1 MVSDSSCGVNNI
13 GMEYTNMGKKEE
25 SRFSVSTVENDG
37 KKNGIHMGAAII
49 TRPLRTSAETVERGD
64 PNPQPDTWLHDAGWR
79 RKRSLAQLTREA
91 LPRMENYRNSKRALK
106 RPSLGEL
113 HGDHL
118 ITEEDEKQS
127 QRDTKSPTPAI
138 GIKLGWIQGVL
149 IPCLLNIW
157 GVMLFLRI
165 SWVVSQ
171 AGIGLSLVIIAISA
185 IVCVITTLSMS
196 AICTNGE
203 VKGGGIYYIISRS
216 LGPEFGASVGII
228 FAFANAVAAS
238 MNTIGF
244 CDSLNDLLKS
254 QGVKII
260 DNGVN
265 DVRIVGAVALV
276 LMCII
281 CAVGMDW
288 ESKAQN
294 FLVAIIVGA
303 LVDFVVGTIM
313 GPKDATEIAQGF
325 VGFSATTFTKNF
337 DPDFRYSE
345 NLDQNFFS
353 VFAIFFPSVTGIQ
366 AGANISGD
374 LKDPASAI
382 PKGTLLALLI
392 SMISYAAMVL
402 ISGAGALRDASGNIT
417 DLIMVNGSVIDNSA
431 LSHCV
436 NITGGCQFGL
446 HNSYSVMQLMSAWG
460 PFIYGGCW
468 AATLSTALTNLLSV
482 PRLIQAL
489 GVDRIYPGLIF
500 FSKPYGK
507 HGEPYRGYVL
517 TFFVSLVFLLIAD
530 LNTIAPL
537 ISNFYLASYALIN
550 FCTFHAALVRPLG
563 WRPTFRYY
571 NVWVSLVGFLMC
583 VAIMLLI
590 SWVMS
595 LVTFAIFFTL
605 YLIVHYRHPDV
616 NWGSSTQAQMYKTTL
631 SSVHNLA
638 RTSEHVKNYWPQLLI
653 LAGKPQDR
661 PALIDL
667 GNLITKSGSLMIVGD
682 VQQKKLSYKE
692 RSYRLRASDEWL
704 RERKVRAFCANVN
717 GYSFETGARALIQS
731 TGVGRLVPNVLLMGY
746 KTDWTTSSAADL
758 ESYFNV
764 LHTAFE
770 NRLAVA
776 IVRIAGGLDFGSV
789 AEETPA
795 SGLTGTSSTGEL
807 RVRRGPLIMHADSDL
822 DIRGDSTPSSRHNLN
837 LLTLTTSR
845 SFTISEK
852 SDTKEKK
859 KDKKIADIPRNII
872 YKSASGIELSME
884 QLSQMTLFKKKQESG
899 TLDVWWLY
907 DDGGLTIL
915 LPYIIS
921 QRSAWSN
928 CKLRIFALANR
939 HHEMELEERNMANLL
954 GKFRIDYSSLT
965 MVQDITEP
973 PKPETKQLF
982 EDTIQK
988 FTEEAMGEDCL
999 ISKTELSTLCEK
1011 TNRQLRLREL
1021 LLANSKDARLVVMSL
1036 PMPRKGSVSAPLY
1049 MSWLEMMS
1057 KDLPPMLFVRGNQT
1071 SVLTFY
1077 S

>member
-1 MVSDSSCGVNNI
+1 
-13 GMEYTNMGKKEE
+13 MEDN
-25 SRFSVSTVENDG
+25 RFSVSSAEAEN
-37 KKNGIHMGAAII
+37 KKNGILMGASII
-49 TRPLRTSAETVERGD
+49 TRPLRSSAETVERGD
-64 PNPQPDTWLHDAGWR
+64 GAVSNQPDTWLHDAGWR

-113 HGDHL
+113 HGDNL
-118 ITEEDEKQS
+118 ITEEDEQRHN
-127 QRDTKSPTPAI
+127 QRDTKSPTPVV

-238 MNTIGF
+238 MNTVGF
-244 CDSLNDLLKS
+244 CDSLNDLLGT
-254 QGVKII
+254 QGVRII
-260 DNGVN
+260 DNGPN
-265 DVRIVGAVALV
+265 DTRIVGTVALI

-294 FLVAIIVGA
+294 FLIAIIVVA
-303 LVDFVVGTIM
+303 MIDFMVGTFM
-313 GPKDATEIAQGF
+313 GPKDVEEVSKGF
-325 VGFSATTFTKNF
+325 VGLSATIFKTNF
-337 DPDFRYSE
+337 GPDFRYSE
-345 NLDQNFFS
+345 NLDQNFFT

-392 SMISYAAMVL
+392 SMVSYALMVL
-402 ISGAGALRDASGNIT
+402 ISGAGALRDASGNLT
-417 DLIMVNGSVIDNSA
+417 DVIAMNGTIIDFSA
-431 LSHCV
+431 VDSCV
-436 NITGGCQFGL
+436 NATLGCKYGL

-460 PFIYGGCW
+460 PLIYGGCW

-500 FSKPYGK
+500 FAKPYGR

-517 TFFVSLVFLLIAD
+517 TFFVSLIFLLIAD

-571 NVWVSLVGFLMC
+571 NVWVSLLGFLMC

-605 YLIVHYRHPDV
+605 YLIVHYRKPDV
-616 NWGSSTQAQMYKTTL
+616 NWGSSTQAQMYKTAL
-631 SSVHNLA
+631 SSAHNLA
-638 RTSEHVKNYWPQLLI
+638 RTGEHVKNYWPQLLV
-653 LAGKPQDR
+653 LTGRPQHR
-661 PALIDL
+661 PALVDL
-667 GNLITKSGSLMIVGD
+667 GNLITKAGSLMVVGD
-682 VQQKKLSYKE
+682 ISQSKMSYKE
-692 RSYRLRASDEWL
+692 RASRARAADEWL
-704 RERKVRAFCANVN
+704 RGRKVRAFYASVS
-717 GYSFETGARALIQS
+717 GYGFEEGARALMQAA
-731 TGVGRLVPNVLLMGY
+731 GVGRLAPNVLLMGY
-746 KTDWTTSSAADL
+746 KADWTTAPGPDL
-758 ESYFNV
+758 VSYFNV

-770 NRLAVA
+770 TRLAVA
-776 IVRIAGGLDFGSV
+776 MVRVAGGLDFGAV
-789 AEETPA
+789 ACEEAP
-795 SGLTGTSSTGEL
+795 SRGLTATSSSSAEL
-807 RVRRGPLIMHADSDL
+807 RVRAANILHADSDL
-822 DIRGDSTPSSRHNLN
+822 DLRALHPDSQPSSRHNLN

-852 SDTKEKK
+852 NDAKDKEKEKK
-859 KDKKIADIPRNII
+859 KDKKPLDFHKQIV
-872 YKSASGIELSME
+872 YKSSSGLEVSTD
-884 QLSQMTLFKKKQESG
+884 QLTQMTIFQRKQDKG

-921 QRSAWSN
+921 QRSSWAN

-939 HHEMELEERNMANLL
+939 HHELELEERNMANLL
-954 GKFRIDYSSLT
+954 AKFRIDYSSLT

-973 PKPETKQLF
+973 PQPETKSLF
-982 EDTIQK
+982 DETIKK
-988 FTEEAMGEDCL
+988 FTDENTSEECR
-999 ISKTELSTLCEK
+999 ISQTELSTLAEK

-1036 PMPRKGSVSAPLY
+1036 PMPRKGSISAPLY
-1049 MSWLEMMS
+1049 MAWLEMMS
-1057 KDLPPMLFVRGNQT
+1057 RDLPPMLFVRGNHT

>member
-1 MVSDSSCGVNNI
+1 
-13 GMEYTNMGKKEE
+13 MED
-25 SRFSVSTVENDG
+25 SRFTVTVESEN
-37 KKNGIHMGAAII
+37 KKNGIHTGASII
-49 TRPLRTSAETVERGD
+49 TRPLRSSAETAERGD
-64 PNPQPDTWLHDAGWR
+64 AIVGSQPDTWLHDAGWR

-113 HGDHL
+113 HGDNL
-118 ITEEDEKQS
+118 ITEEDE
-127 QRDTKSPTPAI
+127 QRQHQRETKSPTPVV

-171 AGIGLSLVIIAISA
+171 AGIGLSLLIIALSA

-244 CDSLNDLLKS
+244 CDSMNDLLMT

-260 DNGVN
+260 DNGPN
-265 DVRIVGAVALV
+265 DVRIVGTIALI

-294 FLVAIIVGA
+294 FLIAIIVVA
-303 LVDFVVGTIM
+303 MVDFMVGTFM
-313 GPKDATEIAQGF
+313 GPNGVEEFSKGF
-325 VGFSATTFTKNF
+325 VGLSASVF
-337 DPDFRYSE
+337 DSNLGPDFRYSE
-345 NLDQNFFS
+345 NLDQNFFT

-392 SMISYAAMVL
+392 SMVSYALMVL
-402 ISGAGALRDASGNIT
+402 ISGGGALRDASGNIT
-417 DLIMVNGSVIDNSA
+417 DILSINGTVTDYSA
-431 LSHCV
+431 ISNCV
-436 NITGGCQFGL
+436 NSTLGCKYGL

-460 PFIYGGCW
+460 PLIYGGCW

-500 FSKPYGK
+500 FAKPYGK

-517 TFFVSLVFLLIAD
+517 TFFVSLIFLLIAD

-571 NVWVSLVGFLMC
+571 NVWVSLLGFLMC

-605 YLIVHYRHPDV
+605 YLIVHYRKPDV
-616 NWGSSTQAQMYKTTL
+616 NWGSSTQAQMYKTAL
-631 SSVHNLA
+631 ASAHSLA
-638 RTSEHVKNYWPQLLI
+638 RTGEHVKNYWPQLLV
-653 LAGKPQDR
+653 LAGRPQHR
-661 PALIDL
+661 PALVDL
-667 GNLITKSGSLMIVGD
+667 AHLLTKAGSLMIVGD
-682 VQQKKLSYKE
+682 ISPTKMSYKE
-692 RSYRLRASDEWL
+692 RARVARAADEWL
-704 RERKVRAFCANVN
+704 RGRKLRAFYSAVS
-717 GYSFETGARALIQS
+717 GYGFEEGARALMQAA
-731 TGVGRLVPNVLLMGY
+731 GVGRLAPNVLLMGY
-746 KTDWTTSSAADL
+746 KADWATAPAQDL
-758 ESYFNV
+758 VSYFNV

-770 NRLAVA
+770 TRLAVA
-776 IVRIAGGLDFGSV
+776 MVRVSGGLDFSAV
-789 AEETPA
+789 AGEEAPA
-795 SGLTGTSSTGEL
+795 SRGLTATSGSSAEL
-807 RVRRGPLIMHADSDL
+807 RVRATAPHILHADSDL
-822 DIRGDSTPSSRHNLN
+822 DLRALHPDSQPSSRHNLN

-852 SDTKEKK
+852 SDKEKDKEREKK
-859 KDKKIADIPRNII
+859 KDKKPIDFHKQII
-872 YKSASGIELSME
+872 YKSSSGLEVSND
-884 QLSQMTLFKKKQESG
+884 QLSQMSIFQRKQEAG
-899 TLDVWWLY
+899 TVDVWWLY
-907 DDGGLTIL
+907 DDGGLTML
-915 LPYIIS
+915 LPYILS
-921 QRSAWSN
+921 QRSSWAS
-928 CKLRIFALANR
+928 CKLRVFALANR
-939 HHEMELEERNMANLL
+939 HHELELEERNMANLL
-954 GKFRIDYSSLT
+954 AKFRIDYSSLT

-973 PKPETKQLF
+973 PQPETKQLF
-982 EDTIQK
+982 DDIIK
-988 FTEEAMGEDCL
+988 SFVGDNAREDCR
-999 ISKTELSTLCEK
+999 ISESELSTLAEK
-1011 TNRQLRLREL
+1011 TSRQLRLREL
-1021 LLANSKDARLVVMSL
+1021 LLANSQEARLVVMSL
-1036 PMPRKGSVSAPLY
+1036 PMPRKGSISAPLY
-1049 MSWLEMMS
+1049 MAWLEVMS
-1057 KDLPPMLFVRGNQT
+1057 RGLPPMLFVRGNHT

>member
-1 MVSDSSCGVNNI
+1 MEENRFTVSSV
-13 GMEYTNMGKKEE
+13 EAE
-25 SRFSVSTVENDG
+25 S
-37 KKNGIHMGAAII
+37 KKNGIHMGANII
-49 TRPLRTSAETVERGD
+49 TRPLRSSAETVERGVAVVA
-64 PNPQPDTWLHDAGWR
+64 PNSQPDTWLHDAGWR

-91 LPRMENYRNSKRALK
+91 LPRLDNYRNSKRALK

-118 ITEEDEKQS
+118 ITEEDEKVQ
-127 QRDTKSPTPAI
+127 QQTRDTKSPTPAI

-185 IVCVITTLSMS
+185 FVCVITTLSMS

-244 CDSLNDLLKS
+244 CDSLNDLLRSYDK
-254 QGVKII
+254 KII
-260 DNGVN
+260 DGGLN

-276 LMCII
+276 VMCFI

-294 FLVAIIVGA
+294 FLIAIIVGA
-303 LVDFVVGTIM
+303 MVDFVVGTIM
-313 GPKDATEIAQGF
+313 GPSNAQEVANGFIGLSTAT
-325 VGFSATTFTKNF
+325 FSANF
-337 DPDFRYSE
+337 KQDFRFSE
-345 NLDQNFFS
+345 GLNQDFFS

-392 SMISYAAMVL
+392 SMVSYAAMVL
-402 ISGAGALRDASGNIT
+402 FSGGSALRDASGNLT
-417 DLIMVNGSVIDNSA
+417 DLVFDNDTLVDYSA
-431 LSHCV
+431 LSNCV
-436 NITGGCQFGL
+436 ANNTCKYGL

-489 GVDRIYPGLIF
+489 GTDRIYPGLIF
-500 FSKPYGK
+500 FSKPYGR

-517 TFFVSLVFLLIAD
+517 TFFVSLLFLLIAD

-571 NVWVSLVGFLMC
+571 NVWLSLIGFLSC

-605 YLIVHYRHPDV
+605 YLIVHYRDPDV
-616 NWGSSTQAQMYKTTL
+616 NWGSSTQAQIYKTAL
-631 SSVHNLA
+631 SSAYNLA
-638 RTSEHVKNYWPQLLI
+638 KTGEHVKNYWPQILV
-653 LAGKPQDR
+653 LAGRPHTR
-661 PALIDL
+661 PALVDL
-667 GNLITKSGSLMIVGD
+667 GNLITKAGSLMIVGD
-682 VQQKKLSYKE
+682 ISQEKVSYKE
-692 RSYRLRASDEWL
+692 RSTRSRADAEWL
-704 RERKVRAFCANVN
+704 RLRKVRAFCSRVH
-717 GYSFETGARALIQS
+717 GFGFEAGARALVQAA
-731 TGVGRLVPNVLLMGY
+731 GVGRLAPNVLLMGY
-746 KTDWTTSSAADL
+746 KADWTTAPADDL
-758 ESYFNV
+758 VAYFNV

-770 NRLAVA
+770 SRLAVA
-776 IVRIAGGLDFGSV
+776 ILRVQGGLDFGALSN
-789 AEETPA
+789 EPA
-795 SGLTGTSSTGEL
+795 ASSSLTGTSSGSADEL
-807 RVRRGPLIMHADSDL
+807 RVRRAPLMLHADSDL
-822 DIRGDSTPSSRHNLN
+822 DIRADAPRNQLSSTLPFDDSI
-837 LLTLTTSR
+837 LTLSTSR
-845 SFTISEK
+845 SFTISECN
-852 SDTKEKK
+852 STRERKK
-859 KDKKIADIPRNII
+859 KDKKNDMHRQIVYNT
-872 YKSASGIELSME
+872 STGLELSKD
-884 QLSQMTLFKKKQESG
+884 QLSRMTIFQRKQEAG

-921 QRSAWSN
+921 QRSTWGN

-939 HHEMELEERNMANLL
+939 LHEMELEERNMANLL
-954 GKFRIDYSSLT
+954 AKFRIDYSSLT

-973 PKPETKQLF
+973 PQPETTALF
-982 EDTIQK
+982 EEVTKK
-988 FTEEAMGEDCL
+988 FTDKSANPDCC
-999 ISKTELSTLCEK
+999 ISETELLTLSEK
-1011 TNRQLRLREL
+1011 TKRQLRLREL
-1021 LLANSKDARLVVMSL
+1021 LLANSKDAKLIVMSL
-1036 PMPRKGSVSAPLY
+1036 PMPRKDSVSAPLY

-1057 KDLPPMLFVRGNQT
+1057 RDMPPMMFVRGNHT

>member
-1 MVSDSSCGVNNI
+1 
-13 GMEYTNMGKKEE
+13 MEDN
-25 SRFSVSTVENDG
+25 RFTVSTVDSEN
-37 KKNGIHMGAAII
+37 KKNGIHMGANII

-64 PNPQPDTWLHDAGWR
+64 TAGQPDTWLHDAGWR

-118 ITEEDEKQS
+118 ITEEVESRQN
-127 QRDTKSPTPAI
+127 QRDTKSPTPVA

-171 AGIGLSLVIIAISA
+171 AGIGLSLLIIAISA

-244 CDSLNDLLKS
+244 CDSLNDLLGT
-254 QGVKII
+254 QGVRIL
-260 DNGVN
+260 DNGPN
-265 DVRIVGAVALV
+265 DTRIVGTVALLV
-276 LMCII
+276 MCVI

-294 FLVAIIVGA
+294 FLIAIIVVA
-303 LVDFVVGTIM
+303 MVDFMVGTFM
-313 GPKDATEIAQGF
+313 GPKDVVEVSKGF
-325 VGFSATTFTKNF
+325 IGLSAKVFNSNLG
-337 DPDFRYSE
+337 PDFRYSE
-345 NLDQNFFS
+345 NLDQNFFT

-392 SMISYAAMVL
+392 SMVSYALMVL
-402 ISGAGALRDASGNIT
+402 ISGGGALRDASGNLTDIIT
-417 DLIMVNGSVIDNSA
+417 LNGSVVDYSDVSA
-431 LSHCV
+431 CV
-436 NITGGCQFGL
+436 NSTHGCNFGL

-460 PFIYGGCW
+460 PLIYGGCW

-500 FSKPYGK
+500 FAKPYGR

-517 TFFVSLVFLLIAD
+517 TFLVSLIFLLIAD

-571 NVWVSLVGFLMC
+571 NVWISLMGFLMC

-605 YLIVHYRHPDV
+605 YLIVHYRKPDV
-616 NWGSSTQAQMYKTTL
+616 NWGSSTQAQMYKTAL
-631 SSVHNLA
+631 SSAHNLA
-638 RTSEHVKNYWPQLLI
+638 RTGEHVKNYWPQLLV
-653 LAGKPQDR
+653 LAGRPQHR
-661 PALIDL
+661 PALVDL
-667 GNLITKSGSLMIVGD
+667 GNLITKAGSLMIIGD
-682 VQQKKLSYKE
+682 ISQTKMSYKE
-692 RSYRLRASDEWL
+692 RANRARAADEWL
-704 RERKVRAFCANVN
+704 RGRKVRAFYAAVS
-717 GYSFETGARALIQS
+717 GYGFEAGARALMQAA
-731 TGVGRLVPNVLLMGY
+731 GVGRLAPNVLLMGY
-746 KTDWTTSSAADL
+746 KADWATAPSADL
-758 ESYFNV
+758 VSYFNV

-770 NRLAVA
+770 TRLAVA
-776 IVRIAGGLDFGSV
+776 MVRVAGGLDFSAV
-789 AEETPA
+789 AAEEAP
-795 SGLTGTSSTGEL
+795 SRGLTTTSGSSAEL
-807 RVRRGPLIMHADSDL
+807 RVRAANILHADSDL
-822 DIRGDSTPSSRHNLN
+822 DIRALHPDSQPSSRHNLN
-837 LLTLTTSR
+837 LLTTSR

-852 SDTKEKK
+852 CDTKEKEKK
-859 KDKKIADIPRNII
+859 KDKKPMDFHKQIV
-872 YKSASGIELSME
+872 YKSSSGLEVSTD
-884 QLSQMTLFKKKQESG
+884 QLSQMTLFQRKQDKG
-899 TLDVWWLY
+899 TVDVWWLY

-921 QRSAWSN
+921 QRSSWAN
-928 CKLRIFALANR
+928 CKLRVFALANR
-939 HHEMELEERNMANLL
+939 HHELELEERNMANLL
-954 GKFRIDYSSLT
+954 AKFRIDYSSLT
-965 MVQDITEP
+965 MLQDITEP
-973 PKPETKQLF
+973 PQPDTKKLFDETIK
-982 EDTIQK
+982 K
-988 FTEEAMGEDCL
+988 FTDESCSEDCR
-999 ISKTELSTLCEK
+999 ISKTELSTLAEK

-1021 LLANSKDARLVVMSL
+1021 LLANSGDARLVVMSL
-1036 PMPRKGSVSAPLY
+1036 PMPRKGSISAPLY
-1049 MSWLEMMS
+1049 MAWLEMMS
-1057 KDLPPMLFVRGNQT
+1057 RDLPPMLFVRGNQT

>member
-1 MVSDSSCGVNNI
+1 MEDNRFTVSSVNV
-13 GMEYTNMGKKEE
+13 E
-25 SRFSVSTVENDG
+25 S
-37 KKNGIHMGAAII
+37 KKNGIHMGTTII
-49 TRPLRTSAETVERGD
+49 TRPLRSSAETVERGAV
-64 PNPQPDTWLHDAGWR
+64 PNSPPDTALHEVGCK

-91 LPRMENYRNSKRALK
+91 LPRLENYRNSKRALK

-118 ITEEDEKQS
+118 ITEEDEKDHNH
-127 QRDTKSPTPAI
+127 RDTKSPTPTT

-171 AGIGLSLVIIAISA
+171 AGIGFSLIIIAISA
-185 IVCVITTLSMS
+185 VVCVITTLSMS

-244 CDSLNDLLKS
+244 CDSLNDLLKNH
-254 QGVKII
+254 GLKII
-260 DNGVN
+260 DNGMN
-265 DVRIVGAVALV
+265 DVRIVGTIALIV
-276 LMCII
+276 MCII

-294 FLVAIIVGA
+294 FLIAIIVGA
-303 LVDFVVGTIM
+303 MVDFVVGTIM
-313 GPKDATEIAQGF
+313 GPKDNLEIAQGF
-325 VGFSATTFTKNF
+325 VGFSTKTFSENF
-337 DPDFRYSE
+337 NPDFRFSE
-345 NLDQNFFS
+345 NVHQDFFS

-382 PKGTLLALLI
+382 PKGTLLSVLI
-392 SMISYAAMVL
+392 SMIVYALMVL
-402 ISGAGALRDASGNIT
+402 FAGGGALRDASGNLTDLVIVNGTIT
-417 DLIMVNGSVIDNSA
+417 DYSA
-431 LSHCV
+431 LADCAHTV
-436 NITGGCQFGL
+436 NVTCKFGL

-500 FSKPYGK
+500 FSKPYGR

-517 TFFVSLVFLLIAD
+517 TFFVSLIFLVIAD

-571 NVWVSLVGFLMC
+571 NVWVSLTGFLMC

-605 YLIVHYRHPDV
+605 YLIVHYRKPDV
-616 NWGSSTQAQMYKTTL
+616 NWGSSTQAQMYKTAL
-631 SSVHNLA
+631 SSAHNLA
-638 RTSEHVKNYWPQLLI
+638 RTGEHVKNYWPQLLV
-653 LAGKPQDR
+653 LTGRPQAR
-661 PALIDL
+661 PALVDL
-667 GNLITKSGSLMIVGD
+667 GNLITKAGSLMVVGD
-682 VQQKKLSYKE
+682 VSQEKLSYKQ
-692 RSYRLRASDEWL
+692 RSSITRADDEWL
-704 RERKVRAFCANVN
+704 RGRKVRAFCARVH
-717 GYSFETGARALIQS
+717 GFSFETGARALVQAV
-731 TGVGRLVPNVLLMGY
+731 GVGRLAPNVLLMGY
-746 KTDWTTSSAADL
+746 KADWTTAPCDDL
-758 ESYFNV
+758 IAYFNV
-764 LHTAFE
+764 LHAAFE

-776 IVRIAGGLDFGSV
+776 IVRVPGGLDYSAV
-789 AEETPA
+789 CAEENLAPGSST
-795 SGLTGTSSTGEL
+795 LTATSSGTGDL
-807 RVRRGPLIMHADSDL
+807 RVRRDPLIMHADSDL
-822 DIRGDSTPSSRHNLN
+822 DIRADSQPIRNNLSN
-837 LLTLTTSR
+837 LLTLTKSQ
-845 SFTISEK
+845 SFTISECK
-852 SDTKEKK
+852 DVREKK
-859 KDKKIADIPRNII
+859 KNRKPNDIHRQIVYNT
-872 YKSASGIELSME
+872 STGIELSKD
-884 QLSQMTLFKKKQESG
+884 QLSQMSLFQRKRESG

-921 QRSAWSN
+921 QRSAWAN

-939 HHEMELEERNMANLL
+939 LHEMELEERNMANLL
-954 GKFRIDYSSLT
+954 AKFRIDYSSLT

-973 PKPETKQLF
+973 PQADTKLF
-982 EDTIQK
+982 FEQITKK
-988 FTEEAMGEDCL
+988 FTDETRAPDCR
-999 ISKTELSTLCEK
+999 ISETELLTLAEK

-1021 LLANSKDARLVVMSL
+1021 LLANSKDAELVVMSL

-1049 MSWLEMMS
+1049 MAWLEVMS
-1057 KDLPPMLFVRGNQT
+1057 RDLPPMLFIRGNHT

>member
-1 MVSDSSCGVNNI
+1 MEENRFTISSVDG
-13 GMEYTNMGKKEE
+13 E
-25 SRFSVSTVENDG
+25 S
-37 KKNGIHMGAAII
+37 KKNGIHMGASII
-49 TRPLRTSAETVERGD
+49 TRPLRSSAETVEKGGVV
-64 PNPQPDTWLHDAGWR
+64 PTANAQPDTWLHDAGWR

-91 LPRMENYRNSKRALK
+91 LPRLENYRNSKRALK

-113 HGDHL
+113 HGDNL
-118 ITEEDEKQS
+118 ITEEDEKEQHAN
-127 QRDTKSPTPAI
+127 RDTKSPTPAH

-157 GVMLFLRI
+157 GVMLFLRL

-265 DVRIVGAVALV
+265 DVRIVGAVALLV
-276 LMCII
+276 MCII

-294 FLVAIIVGA
+294 FLIAIIIGA
-303 LVDFVVGTIM
+303 MVDFIVGTIM
-313 GPKDATEIAQGF
+313 GPSSNIETAKGF
-325 VGFSATTFTKNF
+325 VGLSTATFTENF
-337 DPDFRYSE
+337 KPDYRFSE
-345 NLDQNFFS
+345 NVHQDFFS

-382 PKGTLLALLI
+382 PKGTLLSLLI
-392 SMISYAAMVL
+392 SMVSYAVMVL
-402 ISGAGALRDASGNIT
+402 FSGAGALRDASGNLT
-417 DLIMVNGSVIDNSA
+417 DLITSNGTVMNYSGVAD
-431 LSHCV
+431 CV
-436 NITGGCQFGL
+436 NNNFTCEYGL

-460 PFIYGGCW
+460 PFIYAGCW

-517 TFFVSLVFLLIAD
+517 TFLVSLLFLLIAD

-537 ISNFYLASYALIN
+537 ITNFYLASYALIN

-571 NVWVSLVGFLMC
+571 NLWLSLFGFLSC
-583 VAIMLLI
+583 VAIMLLL
-590 SWVMS
+590 SWIMS
-595 LVTFAIFFTL
+595 LVTFAVFFTL
-605 YLIVHYRHPDV
+605 YLVVHYRDPDV
-616 NWGSSTQAQMYKTTL
+616 NWGSSTQAQIYKTAL
-631 SSVHNLA
+631 SSAYNLA
-638 RTSEHVKNYWPQLLI
+638 RTGEHVKNYWPQMLV
-653 LAGKPQDR
+653 LAGRPQTR
-661 PALIDL
+661 PALVDL
-667 GNLITKSGSLMIVGD
+667 GSLITKSGALMIIGD
-682 VQQKKLSYKE
+682 ILQEKVSYKE
-692 RSYRLRASDEWL
+692 RAGRARVDDEWL
-704 RERKVRAFCANVN
+704 RGRKVRAFCSRVHGFGLEA
-717 GYSFETGARALIQS
+717 GARALMQAA
-731 TGVGRLVPNVLLMGY
+731 GVGRLAPNVLLMGF
-746 KTDWTTSSAADL
+746 KQDWAEAPAQVLD
-758 ESYFNV
+758 EYFNV

-776 IVRIAGGLDFGSV
+776 ILRIRGGLDYGVLCS
-789 AEETPA
+789 ETAPV
-795 SGLTGTSSTGEL
+795 SSLTGTSSGSADEI
-807 RVRRGPLIMHADSDL
+807 RVRRDPLIMHADSDL
-822 DIRGDSTPSSRHNLN
+822 DISRGLDSRNNLASM
-837 LLTLTTSR
+837 LTTSR
-845 SFTISEK
+845 SFTISECNSTREK
-852 SDTKEKK
+852 KK
-859 KDKKIADIPRNII
+859 KDKRSNDIYRQIVYNT
-872 YKSASGIELSME
+872 STGLELSKD
-884 QLSQMTLFKKKQESG
+884 QLTQMSIFQKKQESG

-939 HHEMELEERNMANLL
+939 RHEMELEERNMANLL
-954 GKFRIDYSSLT
+954 AKFRIDYSSLT

-973 PKPETKQLF
+973 PQPETMTLF
-982 EDTIQK
+982 EEIIKK
-988 FTEEAMGEDCL
+988 FTSDSSDKDHSINE
-999 ISKTELSTLCEK
+999 TELLTLSEK
-1011 TNRQLRLREL
+1011 TKRQLRLREL
-1021 LLANSKDARLVVMSL
+1021 LLANSQEARMVVMSL
-1036 PMPRKGSVSAPLY
+1036 PMPRKGSISAPLY
-1049 MSWLEMMS
+1049 MAWLEVMS
-1057 KDLPPMLFVRGNQT
+1057 RDLPPMLFVRGNHT

>member
-1 MVSDSSCGVNNI
+1 
-13 GMEYTNMGKKEE
+13 
-25 SRFSVSTVENDG
+25 
-37 KKNGIHMGAAII
+37 
-49 TRPLRTSAETVERGD
+49 
-64 PNPQPDTWLHDAGWR
+64 
-79 RKRSLAQLTREA
+79 
-91 LPRMENYRNSKRALK
+91 
-106 RPSLGEL
+106 
-113 HGDHL
+113 
-118 ITEEDEKQS
+118 
-127 QRDTKSPTPAI
+127 
-138 GIKLGWIQGVL
+138 
-149 IPCLLNIW
+149 
-157 GVMLFLRI
+157 MLFLRI

-171 AGIGLSLVIIAISA
+171 AGIGMSLVIIAISA

-244 CDSLNDLLKS
+244 CDSLNDLLRN

-294 FLVAIIVGA
+294 FLIAIIVGA
-303 LVDFVVGTIM
+303 MVDFVVGTIM
-313 GPKDATEIAQGF
+313 GPKDITEVAQGF
-325 VGFSATTFTKNF
+325 VGVSSSAFIGNF
-337 DPDFRYSE
+337 KPDFRYSE

-392 SMISYAAMVL
+392 SMVSYAAMVL

-417 DLIMVNGSVIDNSA
+417 DVIHINGTVLDYSA
-431 LSHCV
+431 LANCV
-436 NITGGCQFGL
+436 NTTEGCTYGL

-571 NVWVSLVGFLMC
+571 NVWVSLLGFLMC

-605 YLIVHYRHPDV
+605 YLIVHYRRPDV
-616 NWGSSTQAQMYKTTL
+616 NWGSSTQAQMYKTAL
-631 SSVHNLA
+631 SSAHNLA
-638 RTSEHVKNYWPQLLI
+638 RTGEHVKNYWPQLLV

-661 PALIDL
+661 PALVDL
-667 GNLITKSGSLMIVGD
+667 GNLITKAGSLMIVGD
-682 VQQKKLSYKE
+682 VQQKKLTYKE
-692 RSYRLRASDEWL
+692 RSYRLRSSDEWL
-704 RERKVRAFCANVN
+704 RGRKVRAFCANVN
-717 GYSFETGARALIQS
+717 GFSFEIGARALMQS
-731 TGVGRLVPNVLLMGY
+731 TGVGRLAPNVLLMGY
-746 KTDWTTSSAADL
+746 KADWTTAPAIDL

-776 IVRIAGGLDFGSV
+776 ILRVPGGLDYGTV
-789 AEETPA
+789 TEEAPA

-807 RVRRGPLIMHADSDL
+807 RVRRGPHIMHADSDL
-822 DIRGDSTPSSRHNLN
+822 DIRTDSQPSSKNNLN

-852 SDTKEKK
+852 SDLKEKK
-859 KDKKIADIPRNII
+859 KEKKGLDIHRHVI
-872 YKSASGIELSME
+872 YKSSSGIELSME
-884 QLSQMTLFKKKQESG
+884 QLSQMTLFKRKQESG

-915 LPYIIS
+915 LPYILS
-921 QRSAWSN
+921 QRSAWAN

-954 GKFRIDYSSLT
+954 AKFRIDYSSLT

-973 PKPETKQLF
+973 PQPETKKLF
-982 EDTIQK
+982 EETIKK
-988 FTEEAMGEDCL
+988 FTEETMGEDCL
-999 ISKTELSTLCEK
+999 ISKTELTTLCEK

-1021 LLANSKDARLVVMSL
+1021 LLANSKEARLVVMSL

-1057 KDLPPMLFVRGNQT
+1057 RDLPPMLFVRGNHT

>member
-1 MVSDSSCGVNNI
+1 MAN
-13 GMEYTNMGKKEE
+13 T
-25 SRFSVSTVENDG
+25 RFTVSTVDTES
-37 KKNGIHMGAAII
+37 KKNGIHMGASII
-49 TRPLRTSAETVERGD
+49 SRPLRSSVETVEKGD

-91 LPRMENYRNSKRALK
+91 LPRMENYRNSRRALK

-118 ITEEDEKQS
+118 ITEEDEKQNE
-127 QRDTKSPTPAI
+127 RDTKSPTPAAV

-165 SWVVSQ
+165 SWVVGQ
-171 AGIGLSLVIIAISA
+171 AGVGLTLVIIGISA
-185 IVCVITTLSMS
+185 VVCVITTLSMS

-244 CDSLNDLLKS
+244 CDSLNDLLKT
-254 QGVKII
+254 QGTYII
-260 DNGVN
+260 DNSVN
-265 DVRIVGAVALV
+265 DVRIVGTVALIV
-276 LMCII
+276 MCVI

-303 LVDFVVGTIM
+303 MVDFIVGTLM
-313 GPKDATEIAQGF
+313 GPKDLNEVAKGF
-325 VGFSATTFTKNF
+325 VGISTETYAANF
-337 DPDFRYSE
+337 GTDFRISE
-345 NLDQNFFS
+345 GIQQDFFT
-353 VFAIFFPSVTGIQ
+353 VFAIYFPSVTGIQ

-392 SMISYAAMVL
+392 SVISYAVMVL
-402 ISGAGALRDASGNIT
+402 FAGGGALRQASGNFS
-417 DLIMVNGSVIDNSA
+417 DLVLANGTLVDYSGVSN
-431 LSHCV
+431 CV
-436 NITGGCQFGL
+436 NTTEGCEFGL

-460 PFIYGGCW
+460 PFIYAGCW

-489 GVDRIYPGLIF
+489 GRDRIYPGLIF
-500 FSKPYGK
+500 FSKPYGR

-517 TFFVSLVFLLIAD
+517 TFFVSLIFLLIAE

-550 FCTFHAALVRPLG
+550 YCTFHAALVRPLG
-563 WRPTFRYY
+563 WRPTFRFY
-571 NVWVSLVGFLMC
+571 NVWLSLVGFLLC

-590 SWVMS
+590 SWQTS

-605 YLIVHYRHPDV
+605 YLIVHYRKPDV
-616 NWGSSTQAQMYKTTL
+616 NWGSSTQAQIYKTAL
-631 SSVHNLA
+631 SSAHNLA
-638 RTSEHVKNYWPQLLI
+638 RTGEHVKNYWPQLLV

-661 PALIDL
+661 PALVDL
-667 GNLITKSGSLMIVGD
+667 GSLITKSGSLMIVGD
-682 VQQKKLSYKE
+682 ISQQKLTYKE
-692 RSYRLRASDEWL
+692 RAHRRRLGDDWL
-704 RERKVRAFCANVN
+704 RERKVRAFCTGVN
-717 GYSFETGARALIQS
+717 GFSFENGARALMQA
-731 TGVGRLVPNVLLMGY
+731 TGVGRLAPNVLLMGY
-746 KTDWTTSSAADL
+746 KADWATAPSADL

-770 NRLAVA
+770 TRLAVA
-776 IVRIAGGLDFGSV
+776 IVRVAGGLDFAAVCEEAGS
-789 AEETPA
+789 
-795 SGLTGTSSTGEL
+795 SGLTATSSCGDL
-807 RVRRGPLIMHADSDL
+807 RVRAPIMHADSDL
-822 DIRGDSTPSSRHNLN
+822 DIRTAADSQPSSGNNLN
-837 LLTLTTSR
+837 LLTLTSSR

-852 SDTKEKK
+852 SDTKDRKK
-859 KDKKIADIPRNII
+859 NKKGIDMHRQVV
-872 YKSASGIELSME
+872 YKSASGIEVSME
-884 QLSQMTLFKKKQESG
+884 QLSNMTIFKRKQEAG

-921 QRSAWSN
+921 QRSAWAR

-939 HHEMELEERNMANLL
+939 HHELELEERNMANLL
-954 GKFRIDYSSLT
+954 AKFRIDYSSLT
-965 MVQDITEP
+965 MVQDIMEP
-973 PKPETKQLF
+973 PQPETKRMFDDL
-982 EDTIQK
+982 IKK
-988 FTEEAMGEDCL
+988 FTDETGESK
-999 ISKTELSTLCEK
+999 ISQTELTTLAEK

-1021 LLANSKDARLVVMSL
+1021 LLANSSQARLVVMSL

-1057 KDLPPMLFVRGNQT
+1057 RDLPPMLFVRGNHT